1 MSEGPDLASS
11 PTPLPQGDCCEA
23 WGWCGQ
29 AGVTCNSRLAEFKEK
44 FLSLSN
50 DLTTLWQV
58 VGSSLSTFA
67 QTSPRRYLHKTASCC
82 AVQ

>member
-11 PTPLPQGDCCEA
+11 PTSLPQGDCCEA
-23 WGWCGQ
+23 WDWCGQ
-29 AGVTCNSRLAEFKEK
+29 DGLTWNSGLAEFQEE

-67 QTSPRRYLHKTASCC
+67 QTSPRRYLHKMASC
-82 AVQ
+82 AMQ